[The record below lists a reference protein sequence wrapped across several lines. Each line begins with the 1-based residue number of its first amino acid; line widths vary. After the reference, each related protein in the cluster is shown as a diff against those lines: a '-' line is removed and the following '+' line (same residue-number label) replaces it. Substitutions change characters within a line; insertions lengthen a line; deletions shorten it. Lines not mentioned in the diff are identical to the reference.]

1 MAWSGGRPFGR
12 VVQSGGPDIEM
23 SNLEVTVT
31 RHHWSGKPVALV
43 ALRGLFDTPGR
54 AELAQTI
61 RDLLS
66 EHISYYAFDLS
77 EVKTIDSQYLR
88 FFIKIVTWVRGKSG
102 RIVFFEPSQRFK
114 TAFEVIGLG
123 SEYISI
129 ADANNLEK
137 VWELLT

>member
-1 MAWSGGRPFGR
+1 MCPPKAGGDKGDYLGR
-12 VVQSGGPDIEM
+12 DKELM
-23 SNLEVTVT
+23 SNLEINVT
-31 RHHWSGKPVALV
+31 RHHWSGKSVALV

-54 AELAQTI
+54 TELTQTI

-66 EHISYYAFDLS
+66 EHISHYAFDLS

-88 FFIKIVTWVRGKSG
+88 FFIKIVTWVREKSG

-129 ADANNLEK
+129 VDVNNLEK
-137 VWELLT
+137 VWELLI